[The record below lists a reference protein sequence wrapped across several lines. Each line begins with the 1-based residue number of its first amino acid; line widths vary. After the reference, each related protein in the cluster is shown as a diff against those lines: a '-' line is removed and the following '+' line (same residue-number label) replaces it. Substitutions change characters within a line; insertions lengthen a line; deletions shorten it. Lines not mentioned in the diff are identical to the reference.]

1 VVSSRG
7 LEGPVAL
14 KAESHFLSR
23 SEDAIHDRSDGDAE
37 VVGYL
42 SVFHVL
48 EMVHLHDLSVD
59 WGKALQGILNRS
71 STLF

>member
-1 VVSSRG
+1 
-7 LEGPVAL
+7 
-14 KAESHFLSR
+14 LSR